1 MKKKMLTLLLALVM
15 MVSVIPGASAAGTQP
30 QDDSSTIFRSP
41 NRYYYVTEYTDY
53 FKTTTITITE
63 QYAATNQHLQNA
75 ISAAMGVFASGANP
89 ITGVAVNF
97 AMNELISFACNGN
110 PTARVGDY
118 IVKTRYKIKYKV
130 DSLDPSN
137 KVATDTWV
145 QFLFDYL
152 GDSEEPYLTSYR
164 LK

>member
-1 MKKKMLTLLLALVM
+1 MLTTLLALAM
-15 MVSVIPGASAAGTQP
+15 MVSVIPGASAAVTQP
-30 QDDSSTIFRSP
+30 QDDTSTIFRNP

-63 QYAATNQHLQNA
+63 QDVATNQHLQNA
-75 ISAAMGVFASGANP
+75 ISAGMGIFASGVNP
-89 ITGVAVNF
+89 IAGF
-97 AMNELISFACNGN
+97 AIGLATNELISFACNGN

-118 IVKTRYKIKYKV
+118 IVKTRYKTKYKV
-130 DSLDPSN
+130 DSLDPSK

-145 QFLFDYL
+145 EFLFDYL
-152 GDSEEPYLTSYR
+152 GDNEDPYSTSYR

>member
-1 MKKKMLTLLLALVM
+1 MKKMLTMLLALVM

-30 QDDSSTIFRSP
+30 QNDSSTIFRDP

-63 QYAATNQHLQNA
+63 QDAATNQRLQNA
-75 ISAAMGVFASGANP
+75 ASAAMGVFASGTNP
-89 ITGVAVNF
+89 IVGF
-97 AMNELISFACNGN
+97 AIGFAINEFVSFVYNGS

-118 IVKTRYKIKYKV
+118 IVKTRYKTKYKV
-130 DSLDPSN
+130 DYLDPSN

-152 GDSEEPYLTSYR
+152 GDNEDPYLTSYR

>member
-1 MKKKMLTLLLALVM
+1 
-15 MVSVIPGASAAGTQP
+15 
-30 QDDSSTIFRSP
+30 
-41 NRYYYVTEYTDY
+41 
-53 FKTTTITITE
+53 
-63 QYAATNQHLQNA
+63 
-75 ISAAMGVFASGANP
+75 MGVFASGANP